1 MKLKKTFL
9 VLAIVIF
16 MVFSLSFA
24 TSDSLA
30 YWATSI
36 NGNNNTEVATVTI
49 GTWAQAFPWDINET
63 YAIGDQVTNN
73 GVTYQ
78 AKKDNPTKEP
88 GVDGGWNSQW
98 LIV

>member
-9 VLAIVIF
+9 ALAIIIF
-16 MVFSLSFA
+16 MVFSLSFV

-30 YWATSI
+30 YWANGVTITQGSQTS
-36 NGNNNTEVATVTI
+36 TVTI
-49 GTWAQAFPWDINET
+49 GTWILPWDINT
-63 YAIGDQVTNN
+63 SYLAGDQVTNN

-88 GVDGGWNSQW
+88 GVDSGWTSEW
-98 LIV
+98 TAL